1 MNAKILKNSKMG
13 NLFKFKR
20 TDLNNFTKAEIELI
34 LKMTVIE
41 QNSDRVVVSNMAST
55 LKDLI
60 DGKCHA
66 ETSLEKFIYRKV
78 SWYSKKAQT
87 SDDDISW
94 SHCVH
99 FWPNLSEK
107 IEIDQIKSAFVSKNQ
122 EQTSVDVEK
131 ISEKLMI
138 MIKEQDQKYR
148 NQQLL
153 YFTFASCYGAYL
165 LYTAYGAALL
175 SLALDH
181 VF

>member
-1 MNAKILKNSKMG
+1 MILV
-13 NLFKFKR
+13 
-20 TDLNNFTKAEIELI
+20 I

-94 SHCVH
+94 VW
-99 FWPNLSEK
+99 FEPF
-107 IEIDQIKSAFVSKNQ
+107 DNQ
-122 EQTSVDVEK
+122 NGRYIV
-131 ISEKLMI
+131 
-138 MIKEQDQKYR
+138 
-148 NQQLL
+148 
-153 YFTFASCYGAYL
+153 
-165 LYTAYGAALL
+165 ALN
-175 SLALDH
+175 
-181 VF
+181 F